1 MICPASEST
10 AASLVTVHPTP
21 IVFEV
26 EVGQVKSL
34 NIVLE
39 NAVDVYG
46 IDVQGQFD
54 INAIEVVDANPGR
67 SGIQMIPGVIPKPDF
82 VVINSADNLNGTF
95 RYAVTQINPTP
106 PASGN
111 GVIFSIRVRG
121 KMISES
127 ALTFTSV
134 QMADQDATPLPV
146 TPQNGT
152 VRVVLKASVFS
163 FFLPIIEK

>member
-1 MICPASEST
+1 M
-10 AASLVTVHPTP
+10 AASPAAVRPTP
-21 IVFEV
+21 LVFEV
-26 EVGQVKSL
+26 EVGKEKSL

-39 NAVDVYG
+39 NAVDIYG
-46 IDVQGQFD
+46 IDVQGAFD
-54 INAIEVVDANPGR
+54 ASAIEIVDANSGR

-111 GVIFSIRVRG
+111 GVIFTLRVRG
-121 KMISES
+121 KTISES

-152 VRVVLKASVFS
+152 VRVVLKASSFS